1 MRQSS
6 TWNGDATAEQR
17 LIMSG
22 WLAGFMAH
30 EVNNHLAAALLELEL
45 ALGQAHSASTSELL
59 ARLHVAVESAGEVC
73 RSTLGLLRPASDAG
87 APGRVGD
94 AIERTLACLG
104 RLRDRVV
111 VEVPEEC
118 RFATTPLSLPR
129 MQQVLLNAILN
140 ALQASQGKVF
150 VAAQSNSTRLG
161 PRSTWNK
168 SEAKL
173 ETRTFET
180 QSIDTLE
187 LSVEDNGAGMPAA
200 IRTTIESGSASTQQL
215 NSGGGFGLS
224 ILHRLVTDVGGS
236 IRVETATP
244 QGTRLTIQLP
254 LVSLSK
260 SRAA

>member
-45 ALGQAHSASTSELL
+45 ALGQSHSASTNELL

-87 APGRVGD
+87 APGRVGESVD
-94 AIERTLACLG
+94 RTLACLG

-118 RFATTPLSLPR
+118 RHAVTPLSLPR

-150 VAAQSNSTRLG
+150 VTARSNSTTLG
-161 PRSTWNK
+161 PRSTWNRSDAK
-168 SEAKL
+168 SAAQ
-173 ETRTFET
+173 TFAT
-180 QSIDTLE
+180 PSADTLE
-187 LSVEDNGAGMPAA
+187 LSVEDSGAGMPDSVRAM
-200 IRTTIESGSASTQQL
+200 IESGSASTQQL

-224 ILHRLVTDVGGS
+224 ILHRLVTDVGGG

-244 QGTRLTIQLP
+244 QGTRLTIRLP